1 MKVVLKGFRAD
12 EVGIIQD
19 VFVSLPGCMS
29 MYVGEVFR
37 VYKDIIAD
45 CDVIRVIIIIISL

>member
-19 VFVSLPGCMS
+19 VFVSLPRCMS
-29 MYVGEVFR
+29 MYVGEFFR

-45 CDVIRVIIIIISL
+45 CDVIRVIIIISL